1 MDQVLPT
8 HKPHEQLR
16 TEAPSQKDHTDKYV
30 SCFVSGENNVDMS
43 FTNPI
48 LSKSSDHFK
57 VGIDELTCNLNNL
70 SLLEY
75 VEGEVFF
82 RILRRGYRVIATNAL
97 PEVQNGPSVSGGNL
111 YQLPNGP
118 AVIQNP
124 TVEQAAQEAAQYRD
138 SVEFKIDRPY
148 LTMMEVIERCKE
160 IATSIDTFI
169 RLGLVNVPANGGNPA
184 INLYMGPIAAAAAA
198 NQTFLQIALTPNG
211 QLKFSGNKTFW
222 ANFTI
227 QVPVEKYRQI
237 LFKNPD
243 KEFISLHPV
252 TGAIIDVPYISGGG
266 NGPNYDFTPAL
277 MNPVYDGAHIPLQG
291 YGVQYAASGNM
302 LNMLD
307 RRVTLEVG
315 CSLPIKNSPLIDH
328 NEETPDY
335 VLGRYMFHQPYTL
348 VGAGI
353 GGTPDLHIPG
363 LGTRQ
368 MQGPRD
374 RVCYHHLQPQQ
385 RIQNVRIRLW
395 ARVRTYDTSTKKWG
409 MKTVECPVED
419 GDYWHLKLHFVE
431 KGRSSY

>member
-82 RILRRGYRVIATNAL
+82 RILRRGYRRIADNL
-97 PEVQNGPSVSGGNL
+97 FPEVQNGPSISGGNL
-111 YQLPNGP
+111 YQLRDGP
-118 AVIQNP
+118 VG
-124 TVEQAAQEAAQYRD
+124 TLDQYRD

-266 NGPNYDFTPAL
+266 NGPNYDFTPAE
-277 MNPVYDGAHIPLQG
+277 MNPVYDGGHLPLPG